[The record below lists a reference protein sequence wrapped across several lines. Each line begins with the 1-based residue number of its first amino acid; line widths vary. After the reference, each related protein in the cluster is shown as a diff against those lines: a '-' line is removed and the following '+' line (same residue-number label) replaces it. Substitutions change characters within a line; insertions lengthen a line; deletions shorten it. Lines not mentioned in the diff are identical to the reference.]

1 MDFKTSDGIRI
12 NYYVY
17 GAGKPVVL
25 IHGFGGYQQIWCLQ
39 IKNLIVKLKSIEFY
53 FYNKTVIIIANG
65 FIMEYYTGVV

>member
-17 GAGKPVVL
+17 GTGKPVVL

-39 IKNLIVKLKSIEFY
+39 IKNLIQQGY
-53 FYNKTVIIIANG
+53 HG
-65 FIMEYYTGVV
+65 